1 MSDKN
6 VRQIFQASSP
16 TRWKS
21 FIWSFRVFIISLLV
35 VAGFVITDIFIMP
48 KLIDKN
54 KIYHKV
60 IDPTAAL
67 SFSNRE
73 NEDLHNLKKDLK
85 RANTPPCCSRY
96 GNKKINLTVKDFPMD
111 TTVSWMK
118 KPGHE
123 KELVLTFDDGPDAR
137 YTPAVLDILKKENV
151 KAAFFVLGV
160 NAEDNIPLLRR
171 LAEEGHDIG
180 NHTFTH
186 PNLNHISARRVL
198 VEMRANKRL
207 IECITGRSTILY
219 RPPFSEDGT
228 EKIGQQVLPVIFS
241 RHEHYIR
248 IGDPIDS
255 KDWMEESTSDSIM
268 KHIERTFHLGN
279 FILMHDGGG
288 KREATVE
295 ALPRIIKYYR
305 SKGYK
310 FVSMSEFLG
319 VNHDVLNPPLKHDTD
334 RFLSYSN
341 LIIAHI
347 VYYSSSVLFPFF
359 FIGIIL
365 SIGRMFFVG
374 TFAYIEFK
382 RSKKIGPSQFSTA
395 TPLVSIIVPA
405 YNEEVNVIS
414 SLENLL
420 KSDYPNFEIV
430 FVDDGSKDKTYQLVK
445 EAFENHPK
453 VMVNTKPNGGK
464 SSALN
469 YGIDKAR
476 GDYFVCIDADTQLQ
490 YDAISQLMKY
500 FINDKVGAVAGNV
513 KVGNA
518 NNIITKWQSIEY
530 ITSQNF
536 DRRAF
541 DYFNCITVIPG
552 AIGVFKREAML
563 EAGKFDVDTLAEDC
577 DLTIRILRKGY
588 VVKNCT
594 EAIAMTEAPESVKQ
608 FMKQRFRWTFGI
620 MQTFWKHKDA
630 CFNPKFKG
638 LGLLALP
645 NFLIY
650 SLFIPMLTPLSD
662 ILMIIAIATGN
673 GKMIIIYYFAFFIVE
688 VSGAIMAFSFEKEK
702 IGVLWLML
710 LQRIIYK
717 YILWIVLM
725 KAFLKAI
732 KGELQGWGV
741 LKRTGSVG
749 AAPAAKAAA

>member
-16 TRWKS
+16 VRWRG
-21 FIWSFRVFIISLLV
+21 FIWSFRIFIVSLLV
-35 VAGFVITDIFIMP
+35 VAGFVVTDIFIMP

-54 KIYHKV
+54 KIYTKV
-60 IDPTAAL
+60 VDPTSAL

-73 NEDLHNLKKDLK
+73 NRDFHNLKKGLK
-85 RANTPPCCSRY
+85 KGNNTPCCSRY

-111 TTVSWMK
+111 TGVSWMK

-123 KELVLTFDDGPDAR
+123 KELVLTFDDGPDGR
-137 YTPAVLDILKKENV
+137 YTPAILDILKKENV
-151 KAAFFVLGV
+151 KAAFFILGV

-171 LAEEGHDIG
+171 VAEEGHDLG

-186 PNLNHISARRVL
+186 PNLNHINARRAL
-198 VEMRANKRL
+198 IEMRANKRL
-207 IECITGRSTILY
+207 IECITGKSTILY
-219 RPPFSEDGT
+219 RPPFSEDGV
-228 EKIGQQVLPVIFS
+228 EKIGQQVLPVVFS
-241 RHEHYIR
+241 KHEHYIR

-255 KDWMEESTSDSIM
+255 KDWMDESTSDSIM

-288 KREATVE
+288 NRKATVE

-310 FVSMSEFLG
+310 FVSMAEFLG
-319 VNHDVLNPPLKHDTD
+319 VSHDVLNPPLKRDTD

-347 VYYSSSVLFPFF
+347 VYYSSSFLFPFF

-365 SIGRMFFVG
+365 SMGRIFFVG
-374 TFAYIEFK
+374 TFAFIQNKRALTIECK
-382 RSKKIGPSQFSTA
+382 QFNTA

-405 YNEEVNVIS
+405 YNEEVNVIA

-445 EAFENHPK
+445 EAFQNHPK

-476 GDYFVCIDADTQLQ
+476 GDFFVCIDADTQLGT
-490 YDAISQLMKY
+490 DAVSQLMKC
-500 FINDKVGAVAGNV
+500 FINEKVGAVAGNV

-518 NNIITKWQSIEY
+518 FNIITKWQSIEY

-552 AIGVFKREAML
+552 AIGVFRREAMF

-577 DLTIRILRKGY
+577 DLTIRILRKGWQI
-588 VVKNCT
+588 KNCND
-594 EAIAMTEAPESVKQ
+594 AIAMTEAPETVKQ

-630 CFNPKFKG
+630 CFNPKYKG
-638 LGLLALP
+638 LGLIALP
-645 NFLIY
+645 NFLIF
-650 SLFIPMLTPLSD
+650 SLFIPMLTPLAD
-662 ILMIIAIATGN
+662 IMMIIAIATGN
-673 GKMIIIYYFAFFIVE
+673 GKMIIMYYFGFFFIE
-688 VSGAIMAFSFEKEK
+688 VTAAMLAFSFERENIK
-702 IGVLWLML
+702 VLWLML

-725 KAFLKAI
+725 KAVLKAI

-741 LKRTGSVG
+741 LKRTGNVG
-749 AAPAAKAAA
+749 APAAKVAA